1 MTRDELNHI
10 LEQHRLWL
18 AGNGG
23 KRANLSGAN
32 LSYTDLTDADLRG
45 AILTCA
51 DLWRANL
58 WRANLRC
65 ADLSGANLSGANLT
79 DADLT
84 DARLTG
90 ADLWGCIG
98 NMREVKSMQIERWP
112 VTYTADTLQIGCQ
125 RHPISKWRKWNTD
138 AGRRWIKQMDDE
150 ALEWADKHLALV
162 LQIIDASPATPTGH
176 EVTE

>member
-1 MTRDELNHI
+1 MTRSELNHT

-18 AGNGG
+18 DDNGG
-23 KRANLSGAN
+23 KRADLRRAELWRVNLNRA
-32 LSYTDLTDADLRG
+32 DLTRADLTRADLRG
-45 AILTCA
+45 ADLT
-51 DLWRANL
+51 R
-58 WRANLRC
+58 
-65 ADLSGANLSGANLT
+65 
-79 DADLT
+79 ADLT
-84 DARLTG
+84 G
-90 ADLWGCIG
+90 ANLWGCIG
-98 NMREVKSMQIERWP
+98 NMREVKSLHIDTWP

-150 ALEWADKHLALV
+150 ALEWADRHLALV